1 MPASGK
7 AIPKSLT
14 AGILLALLIV
24 GGFFRFYKLD
34 ESGPFVSDECDYYL
48 EAQFLYTGLSSLA
61 KSFELFL
68 KERRTGQDLWKRQ
81 EQIEAIREG
90 TKGKS
95 PWRGRLG
102 HIYPIALAMAFVG
115 PDVRIGNY
123 VSAAFGLLVVGMG
136 FLVGRRLYGQA
147 AGLLAAALLS
157 LSGFLTVY
165 SRSALLDV
173 NMSFYLLAAVYAYL
187 RSDDEQSPHPLFWL
201 SLCSLALG
209 VGFLVVYR
217 VLFPLTVLWAFE
229 LRRALSHRREKP
241 SRWPARAA
249 ALALPMFFLLLL
261 AEFPYYV
268 GFMVCQLFSVIP
280 PFMTYFQQVL
290 TSIVFVGG
298 FCLASTRQAFEAA
311 NLFTFP
317 YLYGK
322 LNGPLVTAAFLG
334 GVFFCIKRRKRQDLL
349 IAALFLFD
357 LLVYSLLQPRA
368 RYGCFAACLGAVMSA
383 GFLDAVARRAR
394 TAAGR
399 AAAGLLLVLL
409 LAEGAL
415 HAWRAILPPP
425 GYPKALAYMA
435 SHKGPKHISSYPAAS
450 QAYGGVENVW
460 PGWPETEAELRTLY
474 EQGYR
479 YVLLDF
485 LEVIAARFYSLVPE
499 GEKRER
505 LERSLALLAEI
516 RRSGPPVFE
525 CSNPPVAYVQNIFEV
540 NHNFS
545 LSLEAA
551 RKARQNEGNIQSI
564 DVYDLEAFFKDRPS
578 SEGKGPSI
586 GTGPNKREPEWAVP
600 ARQILEPAPG
610 GPSKPSRGVRP
621 AGP

>member
-1 MPASGK
+1 MPPSPK

-14 AGILLALLIV
+14 AAALLALLIV

-34 ESGPFVSDECDYYL
+34 RSGPFVSDECDYYL

-81 EQIEAIREG
+81 EQIEAIRQG

-95 PWRGRLG
+95 PWRGRIG
-102 HIYPIALAMAFVG
+102 HTYPIALAMAFVG

-123 VSAAFGLLVVGMG
+123 VSATFGVLVVGMG
-136 FLVGRRLYGQA
+136 FLVGRRLYGEA

-173 NMSFYLLAAVYAYL
+173 NMSFFLLAALYTYL
-187 RSDDEQSPHPLFWL
+187 RSRDENSEHPLFWL
-201 SLCSLALG
+201 SLCSVALG
-209 VGFLVVYR
+209 MGFLVVYR
-217 VLFPLTVLWAFE
+217 TLFPLAVFWAFE
-229 LRRALSHRREKP
+229 LSEALSRRQEKP
-241 SRWPARAA
+241 SQWPGRAA
-249 ALALPMFFLLLL
+249 ALGLPMFFLLLL
-261 AEFPYYV
+261 AELPYYL
-268 GFMVCQLFSVIP
+268 GFMACQLLSVVP

-298 FCLASTRQAFEAA
+298 FCLASTRRAFEAA
-311 NLFTFP
+311 NFLSFP
-317 YLYGK
+317 YLFGK
-322 LNGPLVTAAFLG
+322 LSGPLVTAAFLG
-334 GVFFCIKRRKRQDLL
+334 GVLFCIRRRKRQDLL

-357 LLVYSLLQPRA
+357 LFVYSILQPRA
-368 RYGCFAACLGAVMSA
+368 RYGCFAACLGAVMAA
-383 GFLDAVARRAR
+383 GFLHALARRVRRTGAR
-394 TAAGR
+394 VAAC
-399 AAAGLLLVLL
+399 LFLVLL
-409 LAEGAL
+409 VAEGGL
-415 HAWRAILPPP
+415 HTWKAILPPP
-425 GYPKALAYMA
+425 GYREAMAYMA
-435 SHKGPKHISSYPAAS
+435 SHKGLKHISSYPTAS
-450 QAYGGVENVW
+450 QAYGGMENVW
-460 PGWPETEAELRTLY
+460 PGWPETETELRALY

-485 LEVIAARFYSLVPE
+485 LEVIAGRFYALVPE

-525 CSNPPVAYVQNIFEV
+525 CPNPPVAYVQNIFEV

-564 DVYDLEAFFKDRPS
+564 DIYDLEAFFEKRPS
-578 SEGKGPSI
+578 AGDSSAALVNPTPADPTLEG
-586 GTGPNKREPEWAVP
+586 
-600 ARQILEPAPG
+600 
-610 GPSKPSRGVRP
+610 RGVRP
-621 AGP
+621 PGP

>member
-1 MPASGK
+1 MPPPSRAVSK
-7 AIPKSLT
+7 FLT
-14 AGILLALLIV
+14 ACGLLVLLIV

-34 ESGPFVSDECDYYL
+34 ASGPFVSDECDYYL

-61 KSFELFL
+61 KSFDLFL
-68 KERRTGQDLWKRQ
+68 RERKTGQDLWKKQ
-81 EQIEAIREG
+81 DQIEAIRKG

-95 PWRGRLG
+95 PWRGRIG
-102 HIYPIALAMAFVG
+102 HTYAIALAMAFAG

-123 VSAAFGLLVVGMG
+123 VSAVFGLLVVGMG
-136 FLVGRRLYGQA
+136 FLVGRRLYGET

-165 SRSALLDV
+165 SRSALLDI
-173 NMSFYLLAAVYAYL
+173 NMSFYLLAAIYAYL
-187 RSDDEQSPHPLFWL
+187 RSCDEKSRHPLFWL

-209 VGFLVVYR
+209 MGFLVVYR
-217 VLFPLTVLWAFE
+217 VLFPLAVFWAFE
-229 LRRALSHRREKP
+229 VRRTLSRRREKP
-241 SRWPARAA
+241 PRWPGRTA
-249 ALALPMFFLLLL
+249 ALGLPMFFVLLL

-268 GFMVCQLFSVIP
+268 GFMVCQLLSVVP

-298 FCLASTRQAFEAA
+298 FCLASTRQAFETA
-311 NLFTFP
+311 NFLTFP
-317 YLYGK
+317 YLYGT

-334 GVFFCIKRRKRQDLL
+334 GLLFCIQRRKEQNLL
-349 IAALFLFD
+349 MAALFLFD
-357 LLVYSLLQPRA
+357 LLVYSILQPRA
-368 RYGCFAACLGAVMSA
+368 RYGCFAACLGAVMAA
-383 GFLDAVARRAR
+383 GFFVSVGRRLR
-394 TAAGR
+394 TTGVR
-399 AAAGLLLVLL
+399 VAAGLFLVLL

-425 GYPKALAYMA
+425 GYPQAMAYME
-435 SHKGPKHISSYPAAS
+435 SHKGLKHISSYPAAS

-460 PGWPETEAELRTLY
+460 PGWPESEAELRTLY

-485 LEVIAARFYSLVPE
+485 LEVIAGRFYSLVPE

-525 CSNPPVAYVQNIFEV
+525 CPNPPVAYLQNIFEV

-545 LSLEAA
+545 LSLEAV
-551 RKARQNEGNIQSI
+551 RKARQNEGNLQAI
-564 DVYDLEAFFKDRPS
+564 DIYDLEAFFEKRPS
-578 SEGKGPSI
+578 PSNRDPSAKTGAGKGEAEGS
-586 GTGPNKREPEWAVP
+586 AVAP
-600 ARQILEPAPG
+600 PLLQPAPPG
-610 GPSKPSRGVRP
+610 TVQENRSAGTFGP
-621 AGP
+621 